1 MGAILFLGRLVFGSF
16 NGGSLKSTASS
27 KLFDATG
34 VIYNTLL
41 TSKERVAGAAK
52 LDIDLF
58 FNGANFVSGT
68 ASAGDRSVRE
78 IVGVDISFH
87 KRYFGRYY
95 TRALAICQTFIVY
108 YSYSMKTPV
117 TLFDYSL
124 PEEFIAQTSVW
135 PRDQAKMLVL
145 GRQTGTI
152 SHDIVANLTNYLSP
166 GDVLVFNVSKVF
178 KARILVGKIEIFVL
192 KILTGQIE
200 CLLRPGR
207 KISPGQTFAQAFGQY
222 LSPDA
227 FCRNWRLI
235 EKTDDGI
242 FTVDTGL
249 SATEMLALTEQIGQI
264 PTPPYVQTQTVDDSS
279 YQTVYAKTVGSVA
292 APTAGL
298 HFTPEL
304 LESLRQHG
312 VQIEEVTLHVGIGT
326 FRPVQTDF
334 IEDHPMHAEWVD
346 LDTATVDRLKIAKQE
361 GRRIIAV
368 GTTAT
373 RVLEGIAQEFDGELA
388 PFTGELNLFI
398 SPGFKFKVIDGLL
411 TNFHLP
417 KSTLLMLVSA
427 FAGRESILN
436 AYEVAKL
443 NNYRFFSFGD
453 AMLIL

>member
-1 MGAILFLGRLVFGSF
+1 
-16 NGGSLKSTASS
+16 
-27 KLFDATG
+27 
-34 VIYNTLL
+34 
-41 TSKERVAGAAK
+41 
-52 LDIDLF
+52 
-58 FNGANFVSGT
+58 
-68 ASAGDRSVRE
+68 
-78 IVGVDISFH
+78 
-87 KRYFGRYY
+87 
-95 TRALAICQTFIVY
+95 
-108 YSYSMKTPV
+108 MKTAV
-117 TLFDYSL
+117 SLFDYSL
-124 PEEFIAQTSVW
+124 PEHFIAQSSVI

-145 GRQTGTI
+145 GRKTGQI
-152 SHDIVANLTNYLSP
+152 EHDIVANLSNYLQS

-178 KARILVGKIEIFVL
+178 KARLLFGKVEIFVL
-192 KILTGQIE
+192 KILAGRIE

-207 KISPGQTFAQAFGQY
+207 KISPGQTFGEAFGQN

-227 FCRNWRLI
+227 LCQNWRLVD
-235 EKTDDGI
+235 KTDDGI
-242 FTVDTGL
+242 FTVETGL
-249 SATEMLALTEQIGQI
+249 PAADLLALTDQIGQI
-264 PTPPYVQTQTVDDSS
+264 PTPPYVQTQISDDSS

-304 LESLRQHG
+304 LQRLRDHG

-326 FRPVQTDF
+326 FRPVQVDF

-346 LDTATVDRLKIAKQE
+346 LDAGTLGRLKEAQKS

-368 GTTAT
+368 GTTTT
-373 RVLEGIAQEFDGELA
+373 RVLEGIAQKFDGQLE

-427 FAGRESILN
+427 FAGRETVLN
-436 AYEVAKL
+436 AYEVAKQ